1 MRNSALVIG
10 AVVVA
15 LARCGRTVDREPETW
30 FPYGKVLVVRGHSST
45 APRSIPPRGRFEFTI
60 TTGFERYDSE
70 TGLVT
75 RHPAPDPDATTHVV
89 LTGAERD
96 TLWALLVGA
105 GFFEAPGQ
113 VGRGLQ
119 GSPDPRQIRIEAIA
133 DSTSH
138 RVDWDPT
145 ISELVPRMAGP
156 HSRAVDPEEPGLLEF
171 RKRLRAML
179 EGRSSYRALPRDPPW
194 LPVFID

>member
-1 MRNSALVIG
+1 MRSSAPVIG

-15 LARCGRTVDREPETW
+15 LAGCGRTVDREPDPW

-60 TTGFERYDSE
+60 TAGFERYDSE

-75 RHPAPDPDATTHVV
+75 RHPAPDPEATTHVV

-105 GFFEAPGQ
+105 GFFEAPPV
-113 VGRGLQ
+113 VGRGMN
-119 GSPDPRQIRIEAIA
+119 GAPDAGPTRIEAIA

-145 ISELVPRMAGP
+145 LPELVPQMAGRHP
-156 HSRAVDPEEPGLLEF
+156 RAVDPEEPGLLEF
-171 RKRLRAML
+171 SEKVRAML
-179 EGRSSYRALPRDPPW
+179 ERRPSYQALPRG
-194 LPVFID
+194 LPTL